1 MSRVERLRAWWS
13 HAFAVEP
20 PADRL
25 IDESE
30 QELIDRV
37 ADFLV
42 RRGLAAPAVMLL
54 EVGRP
59 LNFVGSQL
67 LVFLGPFISL
77 IFNPG
82 ELKRFTRLLA
92 KRGAIDALVE
102 AISRGGDRHG
112 SRATG
117 AESK

>member
-13 HAFAVEP
+13 HAFAVESA
-20 PADRL
+20 ADRA
-25 IDESE
+25 IDEPE
-30 QELIDRV
+30 QELIERV

-42 RRGLAAPAVMLL
+42 RRGLTAPAVMLL

-67 LVFLGPFISL
+67 LVFLSPFISL
-77 IFNPG
+77 IFNSE

-92 KRGAIDALVE
+92 KRRAVDALVE
-102 AISRGGDRHG
+102 AISRGGDRYG
-112 SRATG
+112 NRAQG
-117 AESK
+117 ANRK